1 MIIIN
6 LDADDFDKELEKV
19 RIMNELKKEQRKKK
33 YYGCIE
39 FLNCAN
45 YSPHKC
51 TICERQTKNADCYDY
66 FEDSDYPPDYPDPI
80 GVAGDGD
87 PDAESVLQF

>member
-1 MIIIN
+1 MITIN
-6 LDADDFDKELEKV
+6 LDLDADDIDKELAKAKIIIE
-19 RIMNELKKEQRKKK
+19 ELKKEKRKIK

-45 YSPHKC
+45 YSPDKC
-51 TICERQTKNADCYDY
+51 SFCERQTKNADCYDY

-80 GVAGDGD
+80 EVAGDGD
-87 PDAESVLQF
+87 PDAE